1 MEMSIMNDMTTEWMK
16 ERQVTEPV
24 LQIRNNAG
32 NGILHIQ
39 GYGIEDNRPYG
50 FACKYSVPSEMS
62 DWLLT
67 QEDNLY
73 PSLASGSA
81 LNIYIRGVVIVQYSD
96 GYQINVSGVGGNFDE
111 SYVLDLATNKSHIMA
126 MIDWASNND
135 LLDTQ
140 GRDDARPVIDMDG
153 EEE

>member
-1 MEMSIMNDMTTEWMK
+1 MNDMTTEWMK

-81 LNIYIRGVVIVQYSD
+81 LNIYIRGVVIAQYSD

-111 SYVLDLATNKSHIMA
+111 SHIMA

-140 GRDDARPVIDMDG
+140 SRDDARPVIDMDG